1 MKHKCEHC
9 KAEWDL
15 HECPECGKFQLTIDD
30 GLSAMKEFLREAEW
44 KYPTEVGDTP
54 ELLKLINQLQVFVPP
69 PEPDTHEYYRKLKSL
84 EALVQDYESVSSP
97 EDIDLA
103 ADDEEDEDDKEQA
116 REYYIATEVSDAC
129 DNMKKGLEKT
139 IVYLDSCIHNEVM
152 RMFEPTTK
160 TADDDT

>member
-1 MKHKCEHC
+1 
-9 KAEWDL
+9 
-15 HECPECGKFQLTIDD
+15 
-30 GLSAMKEFLREAEW
+30 MKEFLREAEW

-139 IVYLDSCIHNEVM
+139 IVYLDLCIHNEVM